1 MIDSAVKFLKDRFG
15 IVIPEEYGLMDRG
28 DIWIVARDVLD
39 FDERIRVNRYG
50 IRLIRVFKKGM
61 KLTTSGAQVIGYL
74 ATKNV
79 VHLEKWEDVVKL
91 VEGGNVVGQFPVE
104 KGQVIVKY
112 GKDIIGIALYD
123 GVKLKSQIPS
133 SRRIGLKRE

>member
-1 MIDSAVKFLKDRFG
+1 MIDSAKKFLRERFG
-15 IVIPEEYGLMDRG
+15 IEIPEDYALVDRG
-28 DIWIVARDVLD
+28 DIWIVAPDLLS
-39 FDERIRVNRYG
+39 FEERIRVNRYG

-61 KLTTSGAQVIGYL
+61 KLTTSGAQVIGHL
-74 ATKNV
+74 ATRNV
-79 VHLEKWEDVVKL
+79 VHLEKWEDVVRL

-104 KGQVIVKY
+104 RGQVIVKY
-112 GKDIIGIALYD
+112 GEDIIGIALYD